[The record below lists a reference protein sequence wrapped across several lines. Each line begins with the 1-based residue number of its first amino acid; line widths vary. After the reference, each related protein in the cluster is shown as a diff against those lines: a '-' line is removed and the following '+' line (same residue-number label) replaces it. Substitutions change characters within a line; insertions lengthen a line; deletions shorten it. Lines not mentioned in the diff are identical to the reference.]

1 MEITYT
7 KPDFEFETLKTK
19 SVNGDRHYVT
29 RENELYISITTMLGH
44 FQKKSIYEWRQRV
57 GSEEADRISK
67 ESSSNGTRMH
77 SATELYLDGK
87 DYSKYVKTE
96 DEKNQFDIL
105 KTHLDNYLQ
114 ETWYQEETL
123 YSHRLGVAGRVDC
136 IGLYNGKPT
145 IIDFKTSRKFKK
157 REWIKH
163 YFMQTTFY
171 AMAFY
176 EMTGYPIHDIAILIS
191 VDKGKELQV
200 YTDKVKNWMNPLWH
214 KVQEYNA
221 IPIEG

>member
-1 MEITYT
+1 MEKTYT
-7 KPDFEFETLKTK
+7 KPDFEFESLKTK
-19 SVNGDRHYVT
+19 SVNGERHYVT
-29 RENELYISITTMLGH
+29 SENQLYISITTLLGH
-44 FQKKSIYEWRQRV
+44 FKKKSIYEWRQRV

-123 YSHRLGVAGRVDC
+123 YSHQLGVAGRVDC
-136 IGLYNGKPT
+136 IGLYEDKLQ
-145 IIDFKTSRKFKK
+145 S
-157 REWIKH
+157 
-163 YFMQTTFY
+163 
-171 AMAFY
+171 
-176 EMTGYPIHDIAILIS
+176 LIS
-191 VDKGKELQV
+191 KHLANLKSVNGLM
-200 YTDKVKNWMNPLWH
+200 TIL
-214 KVQEYNA
+214 
-221 IPIEG
+221 